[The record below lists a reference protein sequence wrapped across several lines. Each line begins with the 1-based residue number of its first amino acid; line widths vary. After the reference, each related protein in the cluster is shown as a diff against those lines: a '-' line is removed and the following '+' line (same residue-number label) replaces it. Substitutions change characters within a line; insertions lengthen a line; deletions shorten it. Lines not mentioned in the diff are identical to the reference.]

1 MSQTSADEYNPRFS
15 YTSEIVG
22 DLMTIAGAAQLVEA
36 LVVPPDMALR
46 LVNEA
51 RERAT
56 HYSTSI
62 EGNQLDLDEVRQAI
76 AAGDRTGSDYQ
87 QEVRNYWRAL
97 EWLEQET
104 ERGARISEEFIR
116 KLHRII
122 IVRRRGR
129 RGEMSEYRT
138 EECPVWDTATSIVDY
153 VPPHP
158 EDVPS
163 LMGTLIAWY
172 DCPAA
177 RELPGP
183 LRAAIMAYQL
193 VTIHPFADGNGRTA
207 RALATAE
214 LWRSG
219 YGMKGFLS
227 VEEHYDADRQRY
239 YDSLQMGLDVE
250 YYQGRND
257 PDLTPWLTYFMQTL
271 SQAAE
276 PVRDS
281 ALQLYEAMP
290 RLSFV
295 WEDLNRR
302 QQQVLSRLVLETPES
317 PEVPTFA
324 AGDIERWFGV
334 SNTTAHTWLESW
346 RAADFI
352 EPASGR
358 QRITSW
364 RLAKSYQRLVAGVRR
379 AMQDRE

>member
-1 MSQTSADEYNPRFS
+1 MSQTTADEYTPRFA
-15 YTSEIVG
+15 YTDEIV
-22 DLMTIAGAAQLVEA
+22 DNLMTIAGAAQVVEA
-36 LVVPPDMALR
+36 LVVPPDSALQ

-51 RERAT
+51 RQRAT

-62 EGNQLDLDEVRQAI
+62 EGNQLDLDEVRQAV
-76 AAGDRTGSDYQ
+76 AAGDRTGSDYH

-97 EWLEQET
+97 EWLERET

-122 IVRRRGR
+122 IVRGRGR
-129 RGEMSEYRT
+129 RGEMSDYRT
-138 EECPVWDTATSIVDY
+138 EECPVWDTTTSIPDY
-153 VPPHP
+153 IPPHP
-158 EDVPS
+158 EDVPP

-172 DCPAA
+172 DSSAGQL
-177 RELPGP
+177 LPGP
-183 LRAAIMAYQL
+183 VRAAIMAYQL

-219 YGMKGFLS
+219 YGLKGFLS

-250 YYQGRND
+250 YYKGRND

-276 PVRDS
+276 PVRDH
-281 ALQLYEAMP
+281 ALQFYEATA
-290 RLSFV
+290 RTSFA
-295 WEDLNRR
+295 WENLNRR
-302 QQQVLSRLVLETPES
+302 QQQLLTRLVMQEPDA

-324 AGDIERWFGV
+324 AGDIERWFSI

-346 RAADFI
+346 RDADFI

-379 AMQDRE
+379 ARQDRE